1 MIWATPDEVRTYLDV
16 DQLPDGYPDDQ
27 LQRDIDRVTRLLAA
41 KVVRFPA
48 LNEQDRPED
57 PEVRAHVIAAVAE
70 QIKHARKLAADR
82 AALDGA
88 LGGMADV
95 LRAGGSISTK
105 TLSASGASRS
115 GSSGASQRAMDVENR
130 LSLDTIDALV
140 AAGMLGGSV
149 AAW

>member
-1 MIWATPDEVRTYLDV
+1 MIWATLSEVREYLGSD
-16 DQLPDGYPDDQ
+16 LPDQYPDSS
-27 LQRDIDRVTRLLAA
+27 LQRDIEKAVRTLAA
-41 KVVRFPA
+41 KVIRQPA
-48 LNEQDRPED
+48 LDDDDRPED
-57 PEVRAHVIAAVAE
+57 PEVRANVVAAVAE
-70 QIKHARKLAADR
+70 QIRHRRKLDSDA

-88 LGGMADV
+88 LGGMADI

-115 GSSGASQRAMDVENR
+115 GTSGASQRAIEVENR
-130 LSLDTIDALV
+130 LSLDTIEALV